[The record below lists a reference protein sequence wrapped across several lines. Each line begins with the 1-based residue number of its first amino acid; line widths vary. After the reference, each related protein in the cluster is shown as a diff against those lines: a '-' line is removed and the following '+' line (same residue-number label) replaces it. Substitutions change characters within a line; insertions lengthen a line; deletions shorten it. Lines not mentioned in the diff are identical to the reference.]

1 MKQINFS
8 INQEVVNHVNDSK
21 VNALFVSEIKNAF
34 LMFPRTVDMRYKQS
48 VEGKLVISLNVTY
61 ENNMSQ
67 HFQDYGDADL
77 ISAILMAMG
86 KDIDALSKY
95 KAEEHDVEIAQ
106 EEENLVLAI
115 FKQYMSSS
123 MRSYIETDWESSNGT
138 RYRRITFSP
147 SFNMNVKFCL
157 QATEEVN
164 NIISETCKP
173 EWLKKAEAEDQ
184 AKTDK
189 EAQPTEA

>member
-61 ENNMSQ
+61 DNNMSQ

-123 MRSYIETDWESSNGT
+123 MRSYIETDWVSSNGT

-164 NIISETCKP
+164 NIINEACKP
-173 EWLKKAEAEDQ
+173 EWLKKEEAEDN
-184 AKTDK
+184 AKA